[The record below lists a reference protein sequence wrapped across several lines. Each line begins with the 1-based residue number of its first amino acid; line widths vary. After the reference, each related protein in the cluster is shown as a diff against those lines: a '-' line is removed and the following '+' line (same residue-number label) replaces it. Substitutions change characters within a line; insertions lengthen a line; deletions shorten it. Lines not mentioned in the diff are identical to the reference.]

1 MEIKKL
7 IDMYI
12 SDSRASYDHG
22 ANIRD
27 SYYLIKSIA
36 NSLLSIALMMEE
48 ERNAK
53 EAQEK
58 A

>member
-12 SDSRASYDHG
+12 SDSRDAYDYG

-36 NSLLSIALMMEE
+36 NSLLSISLMMKE

-58 A
+58 P